1 MTPSGL
7 RPAPAPRIITHP
19 MTSRERILAA
29 LNHEE
34 PDRVPIDF
42 GSHASSSIAILAYMK
57 LKNALG
63 ITEGIPK
70 LYHVW
75 GQIPDIEPAVLDRM
89 HSDTVQLHRYRSSLG
104 IRNDAWKEWEV
115 LPGKKVLVSEEF
127 NPVVDDEGD
136 TCWYE
141 GDTLIARL
149 PASRLH
155 GFTLM
160 HSPLADSQT
169 KADID
174 RFFDQ
179 PGEGNH
185 ISRLRVSDE
194 EVVWLRE
201 ESARLRRA
209 SDRAIVG
216 MYGTVVENAQGILG
230 WDELFVRLLED
241 LDLTH
246 YFLERLTDS
255 LYEGLKKYLA
265 AVGDNLDVIVIGDD
279 LGSQKAPLLS
289 PDMYRETLL
298 PYHRKLIDYIR
309 RNSRAYVMF
318 HSDGAMM
325 PFFRDLIDAGVQIFN
340 PVQTDAAGMDPCII
354 KKEFGREITIWGAGC
369 DTHSV
374 LFKGTT
380 EQVVEDVRRRIRIL
394 APGGG
399 FVFNQIH
406 NILPETRPRNV
417 IAMYDYA
424 HEHGRYPID
433 TGGASLDD
441 FQKRYANYWM
451 NALEQLRAER

>member
-1 MTPSGL
+1 
-7 RPAPAPRIITHP
+7 
-19 MTSRERILAA
+19 MTSRERVLAA
-29 LNHEE
+29 LNHQE
-34 PDRVPIDF
+34 PDRIPIDF
-42 GSHASSSIAILAYMK
+42 GSHASGSISILAYLK

-70 LYHVW
+70 VYHVW

-89 HSDTVQLHRYRSSLG
+89 HSDTIQLHRLRASLG
-104 IRNDAWKEWEV
+104 IRNVAWKEWEI

-127 NPVVDDEGD
+127 NPRVNEEGD

-141 GDTLIARL
+141 GDSLIAKL
-149 PASRLH
+149 PESRLH
-155 GFTLM
+155 GFTLF
-160 HSPLADSQT
+160 HSPLRDAQT
-169 KADID
+169 KQAID
-174 RFFDQ
+174 RFFDS

-194 EVVWLRE
+194 EVEYLKG
-201 ESARLRRA
+201 ESARLRA
-209 SDRAIVG
+209 TSDRAIVG
-216 MYGTVVENAQGILG
+216 MYGTLIENAQGILG
-230 WDELFVRLLED
+230 WDELFVRLLDD
-241 LDLTH
+241 LDLTYH
-246 YFLERLTDS
+246 FLERLTDS

-289 PDMYRETLL
+289 LNLYRETLL

-309 RNSRAYVMF
+309 RHSKAYVLF

-325 PFFRDLIDAGVQIFN
+325 PFFRDLIDAGVQAFN
-340 PVQTDAAGMDPCII
+340 PIQTDAAGMDPAII
-354 KKEFGREITIWGAGC
+354 KREFGREITFWGGGS

-374 LFKGTT
+374 LFKGTP
-380 EQVVEDVRRRIRIL
+380 EEVVEDARRRIQIM

-417 IAMYDYA
+417 IALYDFVF
-424 HEHGRYPID
+424 EQGRYPID
-433 TGGASLDD
+433 TGGLTLDQLQ
-441 FQKRYANYWM
+441 QKYANYWE
-451 NALEQLRAER
+451 NSLEQLRAEK

>member
-1 MTPSGL
+1 
-7 RPAPAPRIITHP
+7 
-19 MTSRERILAA
+19 MTSRQRVLAA
-29 LNHEE
+29 LNHQE

-42 GSHASSSIAILAYMK
+42 GGHASSSISLLAYLK

-63 ITEGIPK
+63 ITEGIPRV
-70 LYHVW
+70 YHIW

-89 HSDTVQLHRYRSSLG
+89 HSDTVQLHRYRASLG
-104 IRNDAWKEWEV
+104 IRNVAWKEWEL
-115 LPGKKVLVSEEF
+115 LPGKKVLVSDEF
-127 NPVVDDEGD
+127 NPVVNADGD

-155 GFTLM
+155 GFTLF
-160 HSPLADSQT
+160 HSPLANSQT
-169 KADID
+169 EADID
-174 RFFDQ
+174 RYFDQ

-194 EVVWLRE
+194 EVQYLQN
-201 ESARLRRA
+201 ESSRLRA
-209 SDRAIVG
+209 ESDRAIVG

-241 LDLTH
+241 LKLAH

-255 LYEGLKKYLA
+255 LLTGLKKYLA

-289 PDMYRETLL
+289 LDLYRQTLL
-298 PYHRKLIDYIR
+298 PYHRKLIDFIR
-309 RNSRAYVMF
+309 RHSNVYVMF
-318 HSDGAMM
+318 HCDGAMM

-340 PVQTDAAGMDPCII
+340 PLQTDSAGMDPAII
-354 KKEFGREITIWGAGC
+354 KREFGKEVTFWGGGC

-380 EQVVEDVRRRIRIL
+380 EEVIEDVRRRLQVL

-406 NILPETRPRNV
+406 NILPETRAKNV
-417 IAMYDYA
+417 IAMYDYV
-424 HEHGRYPID
+424 HDHGHYPID
-433 TGGASLDD
+433 TAGTSLDD
-441 FQKRYANYWM
+441 LQRKYANYWE
-451 NALEQLRAER
+451 NALEQLRAGK